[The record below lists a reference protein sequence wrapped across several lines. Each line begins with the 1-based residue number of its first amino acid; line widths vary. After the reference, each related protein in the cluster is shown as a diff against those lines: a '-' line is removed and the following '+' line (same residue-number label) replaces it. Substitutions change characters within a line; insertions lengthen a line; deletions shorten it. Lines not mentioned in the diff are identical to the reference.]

1 MTLPTLHG
9 HNEVWQRLQEAIGGD
24 RLPHAL
30 LFVGP
35 AGIGKSLVA
44 RRLAASLACANSPA
58 PCGSCDGCRQMAAGT
73 HPDLLWIELPTG
85 KKEIGIANARQLKRF
100 VQLRA
105 VTARRKIAVVDDADR
120 LSIAAQNALLKSL
133 EEPPG
138 NATIL
143 LVTASPGTLLS
154 TVRSRCQRVPFHP
167 LTDADVRS
175 VLETLVL
182 EADANDEAEILRLV
196 SEAEGSPGRALR
208 LRDVWKTETRG
219 HLLDLLADLRTT
231 RYAPV
236 VEMSKALGRSE
247 PEMTARLE
255 GLLEWYRMQAV
266 ATIRGRTDNESSI
279 SLIGAET
286 AVQAADTIR
295 DGLRMLRR
303 RNPNR
308 QLLAEAL
315 LLRLSRI

>member
-1 MTLPTLHG
+1 MTLPKLYG
-9 HNEVWQRLQEAIGGD
+9 HSDVWHRLQEAVEND
-24 RLPHAL
+24 RLAHAL

-44 RRLAASLACANSPA
+44 RRLAASLACANAPA

-73 HPDLLWIELPTG
+73 HPDLLWIELPAG

-100 VQLRA
+100 VQLQA
-105 VTARRKIAVVDDADR
+105 VAASRKIAVVDDADR

-138 NATIL
+138 GASIL

-167 LTDADVRS
+167 LADADVRS
-175 VLETLVL
+175 VLEAEVS
-182 EADANDEAEILRLV
+182 DEAEIRQLV

-219 HLLDLLADLRTT
+219 QLLNLLADLRTT

-236 VEMSKALGRSE
+236 VAMSKALGRTE

-266 ATIRGRTDNESSI
+266 GAIRGRTDNESSS

-286 AVQAADTIR
+286 AVRAADTIR

-315 LLRLSRI
+315 LLRLSRM